1 MNQFRTAI
9 LIGLAAAI
17 LVGAAGRRKLWDLD
31 LSRFVNQQKDLATL
45 VWGIRFSPDESKVA
59 VGFGPRWDF
68 DPRPRHIVIAATDQ
82 PSIALR
88 EFDLNINVVL
98 PSADVIAWSPS
109 GEALVVR
116 SRPTPII
123 LRLAQEAP
131 CIFPE
136 ETEFG
141 GFLSGDR
148 MVFFRRGSLG
158 WPQIRVLRPD
168 CSLADSWE
176 MTNGPADVLDTSPD
190 RDLIAVNQRLG
201 TDGSSVM
208 VLVAAGTHE
217 IKQSWMWD
225 AADTT
230 SSFASGFRFADQG
243 RLFCGG
249 YRGRNPGADVNVAC
263 WDTQS
268 GAMIS
273 HNDKVGVYLGSVES
287 AGGVMLAITDYRTV
301 VREGK
306 FWQFLDMD
314 GVGYTPRRR
323 IIWDARS
330 GRELASWGGFATG
343 ALHQEQ
349 LWGKDLQ
356 HARTIKSNPV
366 LSLSPTGKY
375 IAEGGSGSVSAY
387 AVQP

>member
-1 MNQFRTAI
+1 MNRFRTAI
-9 LIGLAAAI
+9 LIGLTVALI
-17 LVGAAGRRKLWDLD
+17 VGAEGLRKLWDLD
-31 LSRFVNQQKDLATL
+31 LSRFVNQQKDLAAL
-45 VWGIRFSPDESKVA
+45 VWGIRFSPDESKIA
-59 VGFGPRWDF
+59 VGFGPRWNF
-68 DPRPRHIVIAATDQ
+68 DPRSNHIVVAATDQ
-82 PSIALR
+82 PSIPLR
-88 EFDLNINVVL
+88 EFETPIKVVL
-98 PSADVIAWSPS
+98 PSADAITWSPS
-109 GEALVVR
+109 GEVLVVR
-116 SRPTPII
+116 GSPGPII
-123 LRLAQEAP
+123 LRLTQEAP
-131 CIFPE
+131 CTSPE

-148 MVFFRRGSLG
+148 MVFFRRGSSG
-158 WPQIRVLRPD
+158 WAQIRVMRPD

-176 MTNGPADVLDTSPD
+176 MTSGPADVLDTSPD
-190 RDLIAVNQRLG
+190 QDLIAVNQRLG
-201 TDGSSVM
+201 SDGSSAM
-208 VLVAAGTHE
+208 ELVAAGTHE
-217 IKQSWMWD
+217 IKKRWMWD

-249 YRGRNPGADVNVAC
+249 YRGQNPGSDVKVAC
-263 WDTQS
+263 WETQS

-287 AGGVMLAITDYRTV
+287 AGGVLLAITDYQTV

-306 FWQFLDMD
+306 LWRFLDMD

-323 IIWDARS
+323 VIWDARG
-330 GRELASWGGFATG
+330 GREIASWEGFSTG

-349 LWGKDLQ
+349 LWGKDLR
-356 HARTIKSNPV
+356 HARRIKSNPV

-375 IAEGGSGSVSAY
+375 VAEGGSGSVSAY